1 VEKMDE
7 ILLKVIRCP
16 KCRKKLL
23 LTEIQSSSEEI
34 EEATLTCEK
43 GHAWKVENGIPL
55 LVYPPITPEDQK
67 WISDYDQMAENY
79 DELVKQYDDWLG
91 INMMEEREHFTQ
103 FIPIEGPSRI
113 IDVSVGTA
121 ANFMALAN
129 VYQTQMGRFN
139 IHGLD
144 VSRGMLRVAQ
154 RKMREC
160 NLTFSLVHGSVFN
173 IPYMDDFFD
182 IVLHSGGINT
192 FSDIPKALEEML
204 RITRPDGFVIVI
216 DEGVSPEVRA
226 TDRGKAIIEAN
237 SLFAAT
243 PPIDQVPDSAKDLE
257 IEYIMNGTFYQMMF
271 RK

>member
-1 VEKMDE
+1 
-7 ILLKVIRCP
+7 
-16 KCRKKLL
+16 
-23 LTEIQSSSEEI
+23 LTEIESSSQEI

-43 GHAWKVENGIPL
+43 GHTWKVEESIPTL
-55 LVYPPITPEDQK
+55 LYPPLSTEDAK

-91 INMMEEREHFTQ
+91 IDMMKERERIAQ

-113 IDVSVGTA
+113 IDVSIGTA
-121 ANFMALAN
+121 GNFMALAN
-129 VYQTQMGRFN
+129 VYPKQMGRFN
-139 IHGLD
+139 LHGLD

-154 RKMREC
+154 RKMRER
-160 NLTFSLVHGSVFN
+160 NFTFSLVHGSVFN
-173 IPYMDDFFD
+173 IPYENDFFD
-182 IVLHSGGINT
+182 IVVHSGGINT

-204 RITRPDGFVIVI
+204 RIAKSGGVILVS
-216 DEGVSPEVRA
+216 DEGISPRVRD

-243 PPIDQVPDSAKDLE
+243 PPIEQVPNIAKDLE
-257 IEYIMNGTFYQMMF
+257 IEYIMNGTFYQMIF

>member
-1 VEKMDE
+1 LQEA
-7 ILLKVIRCP
+7 LLKVIRCP
-16 KCRKKLL
+16 KCRKKLH
-23 LTEIQSSSEEI
+23 LTEIRSSSDEI
-34 EEATLTCEK
+34 DEATLTCEK
-43 GHAWKVENGIPL
+43 GHAWKVEDGIPFL
-55 LVYPPITPEDQK
+55 LYPSLSNEDEK

-91 INMMEEREHFTQ
+91 IDMMKERERFTQ
-103 FIPIEGPSRI
+103 FIPIEGRSRI
-113 IDVSVGTA
+113 IDVSIGTA

-129 VYQTQMGRFN
+129 VYPKQMGRFN
-139 IHGLD
+139 LHGLD
-144 VSRGMLRVAQ
+144 VSRGMLKVAQ
-154 RKMREC
+154 RKMCER
-160 NLTFSLVHGSVFN
+160 NFTFSLVHGSVFN
-173 IPYMDDFFD
+173 IPYVADFFD

-204 RITRPDGFVIVI
+204 RIARPGGFVLVS

-226 TDRGKAIIEAN
+226 TERGKAIIEAN

-243 PPIDQVPDSAKDLE
+243 PPIEQVPDVAKDLE